1 MFFDGLQAHDN
12 GKLYVGCWVAVAYN
26 EGFFIGQVTSAQS
39 AENILINFL
48 MKSKNEM
55 YKWPRR
61 KDSDSVSTKYIFCS
75 SPRVQKVGDA
85 YVVTNGDAVKHIY
98 ETYKKKYM

>member
-1 MFFDGLQAHDN
+1 M
-12 GKLYVGCWVAVAYN
+12 GC
-26 EGFFIGQVTSAQS
+26 VTSAQS

-48 MKSKNEM
+48 IKSRNEM

-75 SPRVQKVGDA
+75 SLRVQKVGDA
-85 YVVTNGDAVKHIY
+85 YVVTNEDAVKHIY